1 MSCPQ
6 PKGRKA
12 AGVKSFRLSFG
23 NEPESSVLAGIEGTL
38 PIVDL
43 GHDTTEATNVDRS
56 FWNFSFQPSVVQKG
70 QDFLGFSHCE
80 NRNEDGS
87 PALKCLANSSKKAF
101 LEKST
106 ILAWNGSLR
115 ASGCFHDQGIEGSCG
130 MLAGEHEG
138 LSLQIEVPGIE
149 GAVFFGA
156 NFCHDGSGDV
166 ACVVQ
171 NEFKC
176 GGVDPNGA
184 VQAGKFPSDCAV
196 VDRTVGIEGIVG
208 ATEFAAL
215 TSHDVDRIVKK
226 GFG

>member
-1 MSCPQ
+1 
-6 PKGRKA
+6 
-12 AGVKSFRLSFG
+12 
-23 NEPESSVLAGIEGTL
+23 
-38 PIVDL
+38 
-43 GHDTTEATNVDRS
+43 
-56 FWNFSFQPSVVQKG
+56 
-70 QDFLGFSHCE
+70 
-80 NRNEDGS
+80 
-87 PALKCLANSSKKAF
+87 
-101 LEKST
+101 
-106 ILAWNGSLR
+106 
-115 ASGCFHDQGIEGSCG
+115 

-171 NEFKC
+171 NEFKG

-196 VDRTVGIEGIVG
+196 VDRTVGIEGIIG
-208 ATEFAAL
+208 ATELAAL

-226 GFG
+226 GLRQGGSTRGHQDLGADVGGSDERERANMIVVSVRD